1 MGKNTVTT
9 LVSKLITAEET
20 YPVRHPVLRK
30 GRPIATCMLAGDE
43 LSDTFHVGG
52 FLEDKL
58 VAVASFYNTNHADH
72 KFTEAAQLRGMA
84 VLDEYHGHGFGKQ
97 LLLFGEELLKKKE
110 KTTVWMNARVSAVGF
125 YTNLGYHKVGP
136 IFEIPLVGEHYVM
149 FKKI

>member
-20 YPVRHPVLRK
+20 YPVRHSVLRK
-30 GRPIATCMLAGDE
+30 GRPIATCMLDGDE
-43 LSDTFHVGG
+43 LSETFHVGG
-52 FLEDKL
+52 FLNDKL
-58 VAVASFYNTNHADH
+58 VAVASFYNANHSDH
-72 KFTEAAQLRGMA
+72 SFVEAAQLRGMA
-84 VLDEYHGHGFGKQ
+84 VLDDYHGLGYGKQ
-97 LLLFGEELLKKKE
+97 LLQFGEELLKKKT

-125 YTNLGYHKVGP
+125 YTNLGYHKIGA

>member
-1 MGKNTVTT
+1 MDKNTVTT
-9 LVSKLITAEET
+9 LVSKLISAEET

-30 GRPIATCMLAGDE
+30 GRPITTCRFAGDE
-43 LSDTFHVGG
+43 LPDTFHVGG
-52 FLEDKL
+52 FLKDKL
-58 VAVASFYNTNHADH
+58 VAVASFYNANHADH
-72 KFTEAAQLRGMA
+72 NFIKAAQLRGMA

-97 LLLFGEELLKKKE
+97 LVLSGEELVKKKE
-110 KTTVWMNARVSAVGF
+110 KITLWMNARVSAVGF